1 MGATWLV
8 GVAINLVGSIFI
20 NLGTNVMKLGHNKL
34 AAMPRTPIGAKNT
47 VSKIREWQ
55 IGVALFSLGNV
66 GNFVSFGYAAQSLLA
81 AIGCVQFV
89 SNVIFASFVLK
100 EQVSRGVMIATGCI
114 VGGCIMLVSFG
125 SHTSQAYSYHDL
137 LALYGKP
144 AYVTYMSL
152 GAATV
157 VAAYA
162 GYCIGQKTVA

>member
-66 GNFVSFGYAAQSLLA
+66 GNFVSFGELAWLPMFSLQQPWTCPALILHHQQLWLHLSIVQGRPDSVHNSSPA
-81 AIGCVQFV
+81 LLPTLVADLSVVCCHLCRICCTVPPGCHW
-89 SNVIFASFVLK
+89 L
-100 EQVSRGVMIATGCI
+100 R
-114 VGGCIMLVSFG
+114 
-125 SHTSQAYSYHDL
+125 
-137 LALYGKP
+137 
-144 AYVTYMSL
+144 
-152 GAATV
+152 TV
-157 VAAYA
+157 CV
-162 GYCIGQKTVA
+162 